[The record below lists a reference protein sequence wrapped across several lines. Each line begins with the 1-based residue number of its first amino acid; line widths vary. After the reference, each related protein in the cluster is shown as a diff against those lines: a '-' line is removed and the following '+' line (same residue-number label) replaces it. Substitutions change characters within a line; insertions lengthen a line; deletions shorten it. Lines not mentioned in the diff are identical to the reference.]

1 MSAPRQSPGT
11 ARAGVNPA
19 PETPKDLVLI
29 ADSDAEV
36 AEFLAGRL
44 RADGFDTALARDG
57 YQTLAGIALGR
68 PGIVLLEVDLPFIDG
83 LALTRQL
90 RSDPA
95 TASLPIILVCAR
107 PTSADKIAGLK
118 AGADDYVAKPFDPA
132 EVSARIASAIRRHRE
147 VRESSP
153 LTGMP
158 GNDRILRELTSW
170 ISRGDPFALCYID
183 IDHFKAVND
192 VYGFVRGDE
201 FIRGLAACVYAAAG
215 DAGAAPVF
223 LGHVGGDDFTILC
236 APEHARPVT
245 EFLNERFA
253 DRVRQ
258 LCDPIDV
265 ERGYIEHSD
274 RSRRVTRSRLP
285 TLSIGVALSTHRR
298 FTDAHEA
305 VAEATALKSIAK
317 SHAGSYTA
325 FPEGRIPSVGRRPV
339 FWSEER

>member
-1 MSAPRQSPGT
+1 MSSPRPT
-11 ARAGVNPA
+11 PADARS
-19 PETPKDLVLI
+19 ETESTRDLVLI

-57 YQTLAGIALGR
+57 YQALAGIALRR
-68 PGIVLLEVDLPFIDG
+68 PGIVLLEAGLPFIDG

-95 TASLPIILVCAR
+95 TASLPIILVCAQ

-132 EVSARIASAIRRHRE
+132 EVSARIDSAIRRHRE
-147 VRESSP
+147 IRESSP

-158 GNDRILRELTSW
+158 GNDRILRELSSW
-170 ISRGDPFALCYID
+170 IKRGDPFALCYID

-201 FIRGLAACVYAAAG
+201 FIRGLAECVYLAAG

-236 APEHARPVT
+236 TPEHARPVT
-245 EFLNERFA
+245 GFLNDHFA
-253 DRVRQ
+253 ARVRQ
-258 LCDPIDV
+258 LCDPLDV
-265 ERGYIEHSD
+265 ERGYIEHTD
-274 RSRRVTRSRLP
+274 RSRRVARSRLP
-285 TLSIGVALSTHRR
+285 TLSIGVALSTHRH
-298 FTDAHEA
+298 FGDAYEA
-305 VAEATALKSIAK
+305 VAEATALKSVAK
-317 SHAGSYTA
+317 SHAGPYVA
-325 FPEGRIPSVGRRPV
+325 FPSGKPPSARRRPV
-339 FWSEER
+339 FWIDDR